1 MKTLSWMILL
11 AAIFSAAPMSAQLL
25 GKDAPDFKA
34 GVSVTTP
41 FEHTTLAECKS
52 EVILIKL
59 WGVN

>member
-1 MKTLSWMILL
+1 MKTLSWFILL
-11 AAIFSAAPMSAQLL
+11 AACCYAAPMSAQLL

-34 GVSVTTP
+34 GTSVTTP

-52 EVILIKL
+52 EVVLIKL